1 MRNFFSSGVVAVI
14 ALLSAGTSSA
24 AEVGIGWSALQD
36 PQLATLIDQALVA
49 NTDVRETLARVEAA
63 RAAAGLARRNRLPSG
78 GIGVSAS
85 QVSLAAAETTGLT
98 RPGGGFDVATA
109 TIDVGWEIDLFGRLR
124 KAERAARA
132 RAAGQSA
139 EAEAMR
145 ISVTAEV
152 SRTYFLLR
160 AAREQ
165 RAIRERYREH
175 QSEIVVLSEALV
187 AEGRLA
193 PGDLARA
200 RAEFASDVAEVEV
213 AEDEAVRLEAAL
225 AVLLGELPGRWHVP
239 DAADLTPL
247 RFTQVALPAPQD
259 LLRRRPDV
267 QAAEHRLSA
276 ENADVAVAA
285 AARYPQLNLLGVFGF
300 VAGGF
305 SDLGRVD
312 TDSWSFG
319 GLLRWNVFDLPR
331 LNAQVDIEKA
341 ETAAALA
348 AFDRTMLRAF
358 EEIENAARR
367 YGSAHRQAEAR
378 VTQAREARIS
388 AAAAQ
393 ARYEEGASAYLDALQ
408 ARRDALV
415 ADLAAAEAVAD
426 QRVAVVGLLKAL
438 AVPVPPGAA

>member
-1 MRNFFSSGVVAVI
+1 MRNFFFSGVVAAI
-14 ALLSAGTSSA
+14 AMLSAGMGHA
-24 AEVGIGWSALQD
+24 ADVGIGWSALQD

-49 NTDVRETLARVEAA
+49 NTDVRETVARVEAA
-63 RAAAGLARRNRLPSG
+63 RAAAGLARRNRYPAG
-78 GIGVSAS
+78 GVGVSAS
-85 QVSLAAAETTGLT
+85 QVSLAAVEATGLT
-98 RPGGGFDVATA
+98 RPGDGLDIATA
-109 TIDVGWEIDLFGRLR
+109 SIDVGWEVDLFGRLR

-139 EAEAMR
+139 EAEAMQ

-175 QSEIVVLSEALV
+175 QSEIVALSEALV

-225 AVLLGELPGRWHVP
+225 AVLLGELPGRWHLP
-239 DAADLTPL
+239 EAADLTPL
-247 RFTQVALPAPQD
+247 RFTQVALPAPQA

-267 QAAEHRLSA
+267 RAAEHRLNA
-276 ENADVAVAA
+276 ENTDVAVAA

-312 TDSWSFG
+312 TNSWTIG

-367 YGSAHRQAEAR
+367 YVSAHRQAEAR

-408 ARRDALV
+408 ARRDALG
-415 ADLAAAEAVAD
+415 ADLAAAEAVAG

-438 AVPVPPGAA
+438 AVPVPAGAA